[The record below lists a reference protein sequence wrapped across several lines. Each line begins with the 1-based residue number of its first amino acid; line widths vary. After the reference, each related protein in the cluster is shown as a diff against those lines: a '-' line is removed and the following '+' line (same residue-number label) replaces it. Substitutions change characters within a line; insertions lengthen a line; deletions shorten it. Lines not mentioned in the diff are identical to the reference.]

1 MLKAD
6 TVARRTSG
14 VRADSGLLEA
24 LHALQAE
31 HGYVPRQEAMAL
43 SRRLG
48 VPLARIFEVLTFY
61 SYFRLEEPGHITLS
75 VCDGTSCHLQEG
87 PILLRALEELLG
99 IEAGEATPDGAYQL
113 NVVRCL
119 GCCSLSPVL
128 MVDSKVYSQVDPTD
142 LPGILKKHPPQKPTK
157 ESSGDANPNT

>member
-1 MLKAD
+1 MNGPD
-6 TVARRTSG
+6 TVAGRTGS
-14 VRADSGLLEA
+14 RADSGLLEA

-61 SYFRLEEPGHITLS
+61 SYFRVEEPGRITLS
-75 VCDGTSCHLQEG
+75 VCDGTSCHIQDG
-87 PILLRALEELLG
+87 PVLLRALEALLG
-99 IEAGEATPDGAYQL
+99 IKAGEATADGAYQL

-119 GCCSLSPVL
+119 GCCSCSPAL
-128 MVDSKVYSQVDPTD
+128 MVDDKVYSQVEPTD
-142 LPGILKKHPPQKPTK
+142 LPGILKKHPPSPRK
-157 ESSGDANPNT
+157 ESDPHAHTAS

>member
-6 TVARRTSG
+6 TAARRSG
-14 VRADSGLLEA
+14 GGRADSGLLAA

-31 HGYVPRQEAMAL
+31 HGYVPRREAMAL

-87 PILLRALEELLG
+87 PVLLRALEELLG
-99 IEAGEATPDGAYQL
+99 IGAGEATPDGAYQL

-119 GCCSLSPVL
+119 GCCSISPVL
-128 MVDSKVYSQVDPTD
+128 MVDGKVYSHVEPTD
-142 LPGILKKHPPQKPTK
+142 LPGILKKHPPPAPNK
-157 ESSGDANPNT
+157 EAPRDAMPIA

>member
-1 MLKAD
+1 MLNAD
-6 TVARRTSG
+6 TAARRTSG

-61 SYFRLEEPGHITLS
+61 SYFRLEEPGRITLS

-87 PILLRALEELLG
+87 PVLLKALEKLLE
-99 IEAGEATPDGAYQL
+99 IQAGEATPDGAYQL

-119 GCCSLSPVL
+119 GCCSCSPVL
-128 MVDSKVYSQVDPTD
+128 MVDDTVYSQVDPLD
-142 LPGILKKHPPQKPTK
+142 LPGILKKHPPLPANK
-157 ESSGDANPNT
+157 EATEDADSRA

>member
-1 MLKAD
+1 MLSAD
-6 TVARRTSG
+6 TAARRTSG
-14 VRADSGLLEA
+14 ARADSGLLNA

-61 SYFRLEEPGHITLS
+61 SYFRLEEPGRITLS

-87 PILLRALEELLG
+87 PVLLKALENLLG
-99 IEAGEATPDGAYQL
+99 IQPGEATPDGAYQL

-119 GCCSLSPVL
+119 GCCSCSPVL
-128 MVDSKVYSQVDPTD
+128 MVDDKVYSQVDPTD
-142 LPGILKKHPPQKPTK
+142 LPGILKKHPAPTPNK
-157 ESSGDANPNT
+157 EATEHANPST

>member
-1 MLKAD
+1 MLSAD
-6 TVARRTSG
+6 TKPRRTSG
-14 VRADSGLLEA
+14 VRADSGLLNA

-61 SYFRLEEPGHITLS
+61 SYFRLEEPGRITLS

-87 PILLRALEELLG
+87 PVLLKAIQALLG
-99 IEAGEATPDGAYQL
+99 IGAGEATPDGAYQL

-119 GCCSLSPVL
+119 GCCSCSPVL
-128 MVDSKVYSQVDPTD
+128 MVDDKIYSQVDPAD
-142 LPGILKKHPPQKPTK
+142 LPGILKKHPPTAPK
-157 ESSGDANPNT
+157 EAN